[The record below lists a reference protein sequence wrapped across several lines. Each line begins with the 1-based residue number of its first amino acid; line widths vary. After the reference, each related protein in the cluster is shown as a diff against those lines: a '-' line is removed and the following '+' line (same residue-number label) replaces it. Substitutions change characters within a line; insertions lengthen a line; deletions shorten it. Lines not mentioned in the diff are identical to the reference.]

1 MFAELVSAVK
11 SVQALSSLLTSANKL
26 SNYNEIVLAVSE
38 INLKLIEANS
48 HALASQEI
56 ILSQKNQIEKLENQI
71 KFLNEWNSEAKTYEE
86 IQVAN
91 GIFVVVLKERSGKL
105 QSTIKLCINCF
116 NQKNKSVLQ
125 HSNEEMR
132 KSGLTCHRCNSKIIF
147 NHYLDIS

>member
-71 KFLNEWNSEAKTYEE
+71 KFLNE
-86 IQVAN
+86 
-91 GIFVVVLKERSGKL
+91 
-105 QSTIKLCINCF
+105 
-116 NQKNKSVLQ
+116 
-125 HSNEEMR
+125 
-132 KSGLTCHRCNSKIIF
+132 
-147 NHYLDIS
+147 